1 MNRLW
6 VRLSLYFSIFI
17 LVGVVML
24 TVLPRLL
31 LSYNITDLLA
41 QTRDRVITQLEQA
54 YAKEG
59 SWKGISS
66 VLHSYDSLLPR
77 GFGTQPSALVFADTE
92 GNIIYDG
99 TGQREGQGMSANERA
114 QAFPV
119 NVNGSV
125 RGYLMFQAL
134 NFKPPAPT
142 ADDLTFG
149 LRGLINGL
157 IIVAVIIGGLGLVAG
172 IIVSRQL
179 TAPLSELAET
189 VRTFR
194 QPSIAK
200 RASVKGTIEV
210 REVATA
216 FNQMLDSLVES
227 ERLRRNLVGDVAHE
241 LRTPLTV
248 LQANIQAILDDLYPL
263 NKTEIQN
270 LQVQT
275 DLLQRLVNDL
285 HELAQAEAHQL
296 PLHLMSANMK
306 DLIQNLVEHFNAVAQ
321 AKGVTLCA
329 DTPTAPI
336 VASVDP
342 DRIAQVL
349 QNLIQN
355 ALIHTPD
362 GGKITVGLSEANQN
376 MLIEVRDTGTGI
388 SLEDQKRIFERFYR
402 TDEARSRA
410 TGGAGLG
417 LPISKAII
425 EMHHGT
431 IEVSS
436 DGINEHGTIF
446 SIRLPIER
454 SV

>member
-17 LVGVVML
+17 LCGVVMFA
-24 TVLPRLL
+24 VLPRLL
-31 LSYNITDLLA
+31 LSYNVSDIMVR
-41 QTRDRVITQLEQA
+41 TRDRVITQLQEI
-54 YAKEG
+54 YAKDG
-59 SWKGISS
+59 NWTGASS
-66 VLHSYDSLLPR
+66 LLHPYDSVLPR
-77 GFGTQPSALVFADTE
+77 GFGTQPSALVFADAE

-99 TGQREGQGMSANERA
+99 TGQREDQNMSVNERA
-114 QAFPV
+114 KAFPIT
-119 NVNGSV
+119 VNGSV
-125 RGYLMFQAL
+125 RGYLMFQVL
-134 NFKPPAPT
+134 NFTPPLPSG
-142 ADDLTFG
+142 DDLNFG
-149 LRGLINGL
+149 LRGLVNGL
-157 IIVAVIIGGLGLVAG
+157 IVFAIIAGCTGLAAG

-216 FNQMLDSLVES
+216 FNQMVEFLVES
-227 ERLRRNLVGDVAHE
+227 EHLRRNLVGDVAHE

-263 NKTEIQN
+263 TKTEIQN

-296 PLHLMSANMK
+296 PLHMTSADMK
-306 DLIQNLVEHFNAVAQ
+306 DLIQNLVERFNAVAH

-329 DTPTAPI
+329 DTPVESV
-336 VASVDP
+336 VALVDP

-355 ALIHTPD
+355 SLSHTPD
-362 GGKITVGLSEANQN
+362 GGKITVDVSQADHNLV
-376 MLIEVRDTGTGI
+376 IEVRDTGAGI

-431 IEVSS
+431 IQVSS
-436 DGINEHGTIF
+436 DGVKGHGTTF
-446 SIRLPIER
+446 SIQLPVER
-454 SV
+454 GV